1 MLTKEQTERYARH
14 IVLKEIGGQGQQK
27 LLAARV
33 LVIGAGGIGAPV
45 IAYLAAAGVGTLGIV
60 DDDAVALSNLQRQVI
75 HTIEDI
81 GYPKTESA
89 RAFAELLNPDVRVV
103 EHRMRLDAGNARAVV
118 AGYDLVI
125 DGSDNFETRF
135 AVNDACIAE
144 RKTLISAALGRF
156 EGNVATFAPF
166 AADAARDALPCYRCF
181 VPEAPA
187 YVETC
192 AQAGVLGAVAGVIGS
207 IAAVEAVK
215 EICGVGD
222 SLAGRLLIYD
232 ALTAEFRTIGLPA
245 DPDCPACGA
254 LRRKREPS
262 VA

>member
-33 LVIGAGGIGAPV
+33 LVIGAGGVGAPV
-45 IAYLAAAGVGTLGIV
+45 IAYLAAAGAGTIGVV
-60 DDDAVALSNLQRQVI
+60 DDDNVALSNLQRQVI

-103 EHRMRLDAGNARAVV
+103 EHRMRLGPGNAQALV
-118 AGYDLVI
+118 AEYDLVI

-135 AVNDACIAE
+135 AVNDACIAA

-166 AADAARDALPCYRCF
+166 AGSAEDALPCYRCF

-254 LRRKREPS
+254 LRREKEPS